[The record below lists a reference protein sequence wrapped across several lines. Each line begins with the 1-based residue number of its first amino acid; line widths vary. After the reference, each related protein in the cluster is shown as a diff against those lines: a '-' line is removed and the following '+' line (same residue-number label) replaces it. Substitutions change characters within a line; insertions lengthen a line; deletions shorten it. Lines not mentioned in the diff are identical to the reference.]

1 MIHTRIFKS
10 PGAAARA
17 LADDLIRVV
26 KAHPNAVLGLPT
38 GRTPVPFYRELV
50 KAHRESRLNLSRVT
64 TFNLDE
70 FVGVRSSDPRSY
82 RAFMQRQ
89 LFEHVNLARRKINFL
104 DGMADDIER
113 ECRRYERAIARAG
126 GIDLMILGLGTNG
139 HIGFNEPGRFLIAAT
154 HRTRLTP
161 ATRRANAALFN
172 FRMAD
177 VPREALS
184 IGIATI
190 LRARRIVLLATG
202 AGKARCVE
210 RMLIGPVTPALPASF
225 LQLHQNVAVWLD
237 RAAARR
243 VAGHAPLSRRAELP

>member
-1 MIHTRIFKS
+1 VIHTRIFIS

-17 LADDLIRVV
+17 LADAVV
-26 KAHPNAVLGLPT
+26 RAVAAQPRLVLGLPT

-50 KAHRESRLNLSRVT
+50 KAYRENRLDLARVT

-70 FVGVRSSDPRSY
+70 FVGVPPTHPGSY

-89 LFEHVNLARRKINFL
+89 LFGQVNLAPRKINFL
-104 DGMADDIER
+104 DGMAVDSER

-126 GIDLMILGLGTNG
+126 GIDVMILGLGTNG

-154 HRTRLTP
+154 HRTRLTQ
-161 ATRRANAALFN
+161 ATRRANAALFD

-190 LRARRIVLLATG
+190 LRARRIVLVATG
-202 AGKARCVE
+202 AGKGRCVE
-210 RMLIGPVTPALPASF
+210 RMLTGPVTPALPASF
-225 LQLHQNVAVWLD
+225 LQLHPNTEVWLD

-243 VAGHAPLSRRAELP
+243 LT